1 MASLSLRPLML
12 FELLFLLLVQLSQR
26 SCLPPTH
33 PLFFKS
39 IIWDLFSFCR
49 RCYSQNAKSEIEE
62 VTHVICLPMACLDT
76 GLSAMEMAHTSSF
89 ETHKEKER
97 KKTQQQRSFSV
108 YKLTHLIV
116 Q

>member
-1 MASLSLRPLML
+1 MASLSLRPLLL

-26 SCLPPTH
+26 FCLRPP
-33 PLFFKS
+33 PSFFKS

-62 VTHVICLPMACLDT
+62 VTHVICLPMVCLDA
-76 GLSAMEMAHTSSF
+76 GLSAMKMAHTSSF
-89 ETHKEKER
+89 ESHKDKKR